1 MDERGLPLTQDTV
14 HKIADILLSHQNPGL
29 STRKNWVSNFI
40 KQHNDLI
47 SKYTR
52 KYDYQCAKCEDPE
65 VINQWFNLIKNTII
79 KYGIL
84 KQDIYN
90 FDKTGF

>member
-14 HKIADILLSHQNPGL
+14 HKIVDILLSYQNPGL

-40 KQHNDLI
+40 QWHDDLI
-47 SKYTR
+47 SKYTY
-52 KYDYQCAKCEDPE
+52 KYDYQRAKCEDPE
-65 VINQWFNLIKNTII
+65 VINQWFNLVKNTIV

-84 KQDIYN
+84 EQDIYN